1 MTGTLEVLAVP
12 LTALDDRAAAAHSS
26 RMKHRIGPGRRGAK
40 PLNVQR
46 LAEGAQLVLS
56 DSGTLLLVVRGAC
69 AIRSA
74 TQKPE
79 RFEAGTFLL
88 RQTPPGPALDGRIAR
103 ALGMLRAE
111 PAKPWTVERLA
122 RAVGL
127 SRAAFARRFAAVSGR
142 SPRRF
147 LSELRLALAATLLE
161 STEDT
166 LAEIALRVGYTS
178 EFAFSR
184 AFKRQHGVAP
194 GTFRR
199 LRQRAHFTP
208 VRLAA

>member
-1 MTGTLEVLAVP
+1 
-12 LTALDDRAAAAHSS
+12 
-26 RMKHRIGPGRRGAK
+26 MKVRPR
-40 PLNVQR
+40 NVHH

-56 DSGTLLLVVRGAC
+56 DSDTVLLVVRGGC

-74 TQKPE
+74 MQKPE
-79 RFEAGTFLL
+79 RVEAGALLL
-88 RQTPPGPALDGRIAR
+88 RQTAPGRALDRRIAR
-103 ALGMLRAE
+103 ALGLLQAE

-127 SRAAFARRFAAVSGR
+127 SRAAFARRFTAVSGR

-147 LSELRLALAATLLE
+147 LNELRLALAASLLE
-161 STEDT
+161 STDEA
-166 LAEIALRVGYTS
+166 LAEVALRVGYTS

-194 GTFRR
+194 GSFRR
-199 LRQRAHFTP
+199 LRQNAHLNP
-208 VRLAA
+208 IRLAA